1 MVSKY
6 LIYIYFTLGCK
17 VHYMRNVKKCADK
30 VCGNDKE
37 SNMVFVKIAHAIPN
51 LESQEDVHLAFAI
64 LTGETSINDENAEEF
79 LTSEKVAL
87 TETELDVDTSRWSS
101 ASNWAKWWSKPKILT
116 MFTQSYREMTDADW
130 SRCPTTTNAVESHN
144 KVGNIKSTRFKAVLE
159 NFYRTDKNA
168 AYKAVAAEHG
178 IGIGPSQE
186 ERREKNETRRSKRNK
201 T

>member
-1 MVSKY
+1 
-6 LIYIYFTLGCK
+6 
-17 VHYMRNVKKCADK
+17 MRNVKKCADK

-51 LESQEDVHLAFAI
+51 LESQGDVHLAFSI
-64 LTGETSINDENAEEF
+64 LTTETSINDENAEEF

-87 TETELDVDTSRWSS
+87 TETELDVDASRWSS
-101 ASNWAKWWSKPKILT
+101 ASTWAKWWSKPKILT

-159 NFYRTDKNA
+159 NFYRTDKNV

-178 IGIGPSQE
+178 IGIGDGK
-186 ERREKNETRRSKRNK
+186 RTKHEKK
-201 T
+201 